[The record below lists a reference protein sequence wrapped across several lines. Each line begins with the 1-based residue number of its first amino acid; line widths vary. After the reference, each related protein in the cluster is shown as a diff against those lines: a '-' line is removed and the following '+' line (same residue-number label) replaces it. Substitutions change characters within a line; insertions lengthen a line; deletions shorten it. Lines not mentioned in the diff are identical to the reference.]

1 MADFTPSLYGKYVSA
16 SILRIIR
23 HLAYIFCIFFFG
35 SIPPSR
41 MRVTSCSTLPS
52 LRSVSQILTLVS

>member
-23 HLAYIFCIFFFG
+23 LLTFIFLHLFFG
-35 SIPPSR
+35 SIPPTVNLLTADR
-41 MRVTSCSTLPS
+41 RRTQTQTVVCSLHF
-52 LRSVSQILTLVS
+52 